1 MLRAPLY
8 YSFAA
13 ASLTKVSSKVA
24 LVVNNLPTQAGD
36 PRDVGSITGLGRS
49 PGGGHSNP
57 FQDSCLENLMGTWT
71 EEYGGLQ
78 SIGLQT
84 AGHN

>member
-1 MLRAPLY
+1 MRVFQLI
-8 YSFAA
+8 YSLNFIKHQYSQTTSTTSEANA
-13 ASLTKVSSKVA
+13 RDTRD
-24 LVVNNLPTQAGD
+24 AGLI
-36 PRDVGSITGLGRS
+36 PGLERS